1 MQQNPQNPSYRGG
14 QPVTPVTWEAEAGEL
29 KAHDRLQLQIK
40 FKSNLGNLRG
50 RGLRIKMKMGNDSVV
65 EV

>member
-14 QPVTPVTWEAEAGEL
+14 QPVTWEAEAGEL

-50 RGLRIKMKMGNDSVV
+50 RGL
-65 EV
+65 